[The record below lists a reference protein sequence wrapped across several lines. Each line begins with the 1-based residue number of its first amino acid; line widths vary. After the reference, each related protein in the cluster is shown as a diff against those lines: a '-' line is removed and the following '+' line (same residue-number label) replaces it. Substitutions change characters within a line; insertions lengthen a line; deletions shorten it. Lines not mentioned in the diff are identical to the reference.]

1 MSNPKSGNPP
11 SQAQRDA
18 IEAEATFLRATE
30 LELDPVRGAFDA
42 AHLREVNRR
51 MFQDLPERG
60 LIDVTPGEY
69 RPAVPAGRD
78 WVKHR
83 TLESQQITS
92 TVAYSTMDAAAQKRI
107 DAALSAATPAKLA
120 KLKPREFTEAF
131 GRLYAELDYA
141 HPFADGNS
149 RTLRTFTKQ
158 LAAEAGYSVHWERF
172 NTSKFG
178 RDVLYIARDLSVNEL
193 ALKEVKNEDTRRQI
207 VFSMDTLE
215 GNRNLSDVL
224 KDAVRPTRAVAF
236 EQTPKNAALQ
246 KHPELAAAYK
256 TMDTAR
262 KYFALELAGK
272 TEAQRQAML
281 GVAKHIQARLNAGET
296 RDFSSAVSAH
306 QDSGRAQSADKR
318 VPAHTRGPQ
327 EGRER

>member
-1 MSNPKSGNPP
+1 MTNPRSGKPL
-11 SQAQRDA
+11 SQEQRDA
-18 IEAEATFLRATE
+18 IEAQATFIRATE

-51 MFQDLPERG
+51 MFQDLPARG
-60 LIDVTPGEY
+60 LTDVTPGEY

-78 WVKHR
+78 WVKNR

-92 TVAYSTMDAAAQKRI
+92 TVAYSSMDAAAQKRL
-107 DAALSAATPAKLA
+107 DAALAAATPAKLA
-120 KLKPREFTEAF
+120 KLNALEFTEAF
-131 GRLYAELDYA
+131 GRLYTELDYV

-215 GNRNLSDVL
+215 GNRTLPAVL
-224 KDAVRPTRAVAF
+224 KDVVRPTRAVAF
-236 EQTPKNAALQ
+236 EQMPEAAAMQ
-246 KHPELAAAYK
+246 RHPELAAAYK

-281 GVAKHIQARLNAGET
+281 QVAKHIQERLNAGET
-296 RDFSSAVSAH
+296 RDFSVAIGANKDKGKSHAAEKSVSAPTH
-306 QDSGRAQSADKR
+306 EDRDR
-318 VPAHTRGPQ
+318 
-327 EGRER
+327 